1 MVVITHV
8 GTRALW
14 EEGDEWHRGLV
25 GGVGSVCSHNT
36 GGSCYPSPQ
45 EVNRQYHALFDCY
58 SKGKEYWLEMIDYY
72 LLIAV
77 SRKPASHFL
86 HMLQLKGQR
95 EYYTWRPSFLLS
107 VWFFVMRCCSGAA
120 MQQPRRFLRCRHDLS
135 PQGSPWSLQG
145 SSATRMGW
153 CKIVSPCALFCS
165 TEE

>member
-1 MVVITHV
+1 M
-8 GTRALW
+8 
-14 EEGDEWHRGLV
+14 
-25 GGVGSVCSHNT
+25 CSHNT

-95 EYYTWRPSFLLS
+95 EYYT
-107 VWFFVMRCCSGAA
+107 
-120 MQQPRRFLRCRHDLS
+120 
-135 PQGSPWSLQG
+135 
-145 SSATRMGW
+145 
-153 CKIVSPCALFCS
+153 
-165 TEE
+165 